1 MRIGGKTA
9 AIPELPRISDY
20 VFHHAGR
27 TPEKCALVWGR
38 RRITYAG
45 LAAEMT
51 RTARALLAAGLEPGG
66 RVAMLCTP
74 QPEYFIT
81 FLATAA
87 VGGIW
92 LGLNPRYRLS
102 ELRHLVAETRPRI
115 LIGLAE
121 ADGRDY
127 RPDYAALA
135 RDFDDLGSLVIIG
148 GTMPGAV
155 AFEAFLAGGEP
166 VEGSRLDSARA
177 AVGPDGT
184 ALIIFTSGSTGAPK
198 GAMLRHFGLVHGALT
213 EHRHW
218 PSASPVVLSNLPA
231 NHIAGL
237 GMTTAYGLV
246 TGGTIV
252 FQDRFDAGGCLELIE
267 RERVT
272 FWLQAPAMLHFAAT
286 HPGFGKFDLSSL
298 DYVIWGGAPMAHDL
312 VVRLGQLDARL
323 ATAFGMTELSTY
335 ALYSDPDASPEVLAA
350 TIGRPEPSYDLR
362 LADAEGRSVPPGAEG
377 EIQARGRWLM
387 GGYFNRP
394 QETAAAYTA
403 DGWFRTGDVAVA
415 RPDGNWTLVGRL
427 KEMYKSGGYN
437 IYPREIEIA
446 LEKHPAVAMAA
457 VIGVPDPVFNE
468 VGHAFVQP
476 PPGKAVSDGRLQEWC
491 REHLANYKVP
501 KRFTILAELPRLAS
515 GKIDKQ
521 SLKRSVLP

>member
-1 MRIGGKTA
+1 MNSGTKTVA
-9 AIPELPRISDY
+9 MPELPLISDY
-20 VFHHAGR
+20 VFHHAR
-27 TPEKCALVWGR
+27 LTPDKCALVWGG
-38 RRITYAG
+38 RRISYAG
-45 LAAEMT
+45 LAAEVSL
-51 RTARALLAAGLEPGG
+51 TARALLAAGLEPGG

-74 QPEYFIT
+74 RPEYFIT

-92 LGLNPRYRLS
+92 LGLNPRYRLG
-102 ELRHLVAETRPRI
+102 ELRQLLAETRPRI
-115 LIGLAE
+115 LIGIAE
-121 ADGRDY
+121 AEGRDY
-127 RPDYAALA
+127 RPDYTELV
-135 RDFDDLGSLVIIG
+135 RTFDDLASLVTIG
-148 GTMPGAV
+148 GTMPGA
-155 AFEAFLAGGEP
+155 ATFEAFLAGGETVKP
-166 VEGSRLDSARA
+166 SRFDGARA
-177 AVGPDGT
+177 AVSPDDT

-218 PSASPVVLSNLPA
+218 PSACPVVLSNLPA

-246 TGGTIV
+246 TGGTVV
-252 FQDRFDAGGCLELIE
+252 FQDRFDARGCLDLIE

-286 HPGFGKFDLSSL
+286 HQDFATFDLSSL
-298 DYVIWGGAPMAHDL
+298 QYVIWGGAPMAHDL
-312 VVRLGQLDARL
+312 VVRLGRLDARL

-335 ALYSDPDASPEVLAA
+335 ATYSDPDAGPDVLAA
-350 TIGRPEPSYDLR
+350 TIGRPESSYDLR
-362 LADAEGRSVPPGAEG
+362 LVDAEGRCVPPGSEG

-387 GGYFNRP
+387 AGYYNHP

-446 LEKHPAVAMAA
+446 LEKHPEVAMAA
-457 VIGVPDPVFNE
+457 VVGVPDPIFNE

-476 PPGKAVSDGRLQEWC
+476 PPGKAVTDGKLQEWC

-501 KRFTILAELPRLAS
+501 KRFTVLAELPRLAS

-521 SLKRSVLP
+521 SLKKSISP